1 MAPPY
6 ASAAN
11 PGTVAFRINK
21 YKKVW
26 PGQINQEEDDTMDS
40 NELLEKID
48 LIRDRMDVSYKEAR
62 EVLLESQFD
71 EEPGRLKDLKELKER
86 WTRKIQG
93 KSEEVVSRLKEI
105 MDKGTAT
112 RIRLKQG
119 DRTLLEIPAGVG
131 VLGAAGILMSTELAV
146 LGAIGTVAALFNRC
160 TLEVEGFGEPPGDEA
175 PDQPPA

>member
-1 MAPPY
+1 
-6 ASAAN
+6 
-11 PGTVAFRINK
+11 
-21 YKKVW
+21 
-26 PGQINQEEDDTMDS
+26 MDS

-62 EVLLESQFD
+62 EALEKAGGDPVEALVLLESQFD
-71 EEPGRLKDLKELKER
+71 EEPGRLKDLKER

-105 MDKGTAT
+105 MEKGTAI

-131 VLGAAGILMSTELAV
+131 VLGAVGILMSTELAV
-146 LGAIGTVAALFNRC
+146 LGAIGTVAALFNKC

>member
-1 MAPPY
+1 
-6 ASAAN
+6 
-11 PGTVAFRINK
+11 V
-21 YKKVW
+21 
-26 PGQINQEEDDTMDS
+26 DS

-62 EVLLESQFD
+62 EALEKAGGDPVEALVLLESQFD
-71 EEPGRLKDLKELKER
+71 EEPGRLKDLKER

-105 MDKGTAT
+105 MEKGTAI

-131 VLGAAGILMSTELAV
+131 VLGAVGILMSTELAV
-146 LGAIGTVAALFNRC
+146 LGAIGTVAALFNKC

>member
-1 MAPPY
+1 
-6 ASAAN
+6 
-11 PGTVAFRINK
+11 
-21 YKKVW
+21 
-26 PGQINQEEDDTMDS
+26 MDS

-48 LIRDRMDVSYKEAR
+48 LIRDRMDVGYKEAR
-62 EVLLESQFD
+62 EALEKAGGDPVEALVLLESQFD
-71 EEPGRLKDLKELKER
+71 EEPGRLKDLKER

-105 MDKGTAT
+105 MEKGTAT

-131 VLGAAGILMSTELAV
+131 VLGAVGILMSTELAV
-146 LGAIGTVAALFNRC
+146 LGAIGTVAALFNKC

>member
-1 MAPPY
+1 
-6 ASAAN
+6 
-11 PGTVAFRINK
+11 V
-21 YKKVW
+21 
-26 PGQINQEEDDTMDS
+26 DS

-48 LIRDRMDVSYKEAR
+48 LIRDRMDVGYKEAR
-62 EVLLESQFD
+62 EALEKAGGDPVEALVLLESQFD
-71 EEPGRLKDLKELKER
+71 EEPGRLKDLKER

-105 MDKGTAT
+105 MEKGTAT

-131 VLGAAGILMSTELAV
+131 VLGAVGILMSTELAV
-146 LGAIGTVAALFNRC
+146 LGAIGTVAALFNKC

>member
-1 MAPPY
+1 
-6 ASAAN
+6 
-11 PGTVAFRINK
+11 
-21 YKKVW
+21 
-26 PGQINQEEDDTMDS
+26 MDS

-62 EVLLESQFD
+62 EVLENAGGDLVEALVLLESQFD